1 MIYKSLSRKLK
12 KIEQHE
18 HHKKNSV
25 ISGFLE
31 WKAFPAP
38 PVAKTI
44 FSTRLNHR
52 NVGPVQIRHHHHLI
66 KKQINL
72 AI

>member
-18 HHKKNSV
+18 HHKKNNV

-31 WKAFPAP
+31 WKAVPAP
-38 PVAKTI
+38 PVANTI
-44 FSTRLNHR
+44 LDHR

>member
-12 KIEQHE
+12 RFSNTNTT
-18 HHKKNSV
+18 KKTSV
-25 ISGFLE
+25 ISGFLK
-31 WKAFPAP
+31 WKAVPAP

>member
-1 MIYKSLSRKLK
+1 MVNNTNNDLQITKQKTK

-31 WKAFPAP
+31 WKAVPAP
-38 PVAKTI
+38 PV
-44 FSTRLNHR
+44 
-52 NVGPVQIRHHHHLI
+52 V
-66 KKQINL
+66 
-72 AI
+72 